1 MAKDM
6 KRLHLVSLGCPK
18 NLVDSE
24 VMLGCLERDGF
35 TVVEDPAEADVLLVN
50 TCGFILPA
58 VEEAIDEILRLSEYK
73 REDPAK
79 LLVVT
84 GCLVQRYGQELRGE
98 LPEVDLFTGTD
109 GFQDIAA
116 LLRQVAR
123 DKGAVLDLRP
133 AEYLMD
139 SSVARQLSTPPF
151 RAYLKITE
159 GCDNRCSYCMIP
171 SIRGRLRS
179 RTVTDLVAEARRLE
193 GLGVRELT
201 LIGQDLTAY
210 GVDRA
215 DGTTLV
221 WLLAALLRETA
232 IPWLRLLYLYPTGI
246 SGELLALMAKEERI
260 VPYLDIPLQHVSDPV
275 LRRMNRRYGRQELD
289 GLLARIR
296 RHLPDCAI
304 RTTLMVGFP
313 GETEAD
319 VDALCEFL
327 TEWQLDHVGIFSYA
341 DEEGSPAFLLPEKVA
356 EEEKQ
361 TRYQRVMELQAEIS
375 RERQLRFV
383 GRLEPVL
390 IEGVSEESE
399 LLLEGRTRFQA
410 PDIDGCVYITA
421 GTVNQGEIVLVRI
434 TEAHTY
440 DLVGEIETAE
450 GL

>member
-1 MAKDM
+1 M

-24 VMLGCLERDGF
+24 VMLGLLERDGF
-35 TVVEDPAEADVLLVN
+35 TVVEDPAAADVLLVN

-73 REDPAK
+73 QEDPGK

-84 GCLVQRYGQELRGE
+84 GCLVQRYGQELQSE

-109 GFQDIAA
+109 GFQDIAHLIRRA
-116 LLRQVAR
+116 AECRGVL
-123 DKGAVLDLRP
+123 LDLRP

-139 SSVARQLSTPPF
+139 SSVARRLSTPPF
-151 RAYLKITE
+151 RSYLKITE

-171 SIRGRLRS
+171 SIRGNLRS
-179 RTVTDLVAEARRLE
+179 RTIADLTAEARTLE

-210 GVDRA
+210 GA
-215 DGTTLV
+215 DLKDGATLV
-221 WLLAALLRETA
+221 RLLESILLETN

-246 SGELLALMAKEERI
+246 SDELLALMAREERI
-260 VPYLDIPLQHVSDPV
+260 VPYLDIPLQHVSDRV
-275 LRRMNRRYGRQELD
+275 LKLMNRRYGRRDLD
-289 GLLARIR
+289 VLLTKIR
-296 RHLPDCAI
+296 QWLPECAI
-304 RTTLMVGFP
+304 RTTLLVGFP
-313 GETEAD
+313 GETEGD
-319 VDALCEFL
+319 VVEMVDFL
-327 TEWQLDHVGIFSYA
+327 EQWRLDHVGIFSFA
-341 DEEGSPAFLLPEKVA
+341 DEEGSPAFLLPDKVT

-361 TRYQRVMELQAEIS
+361 ARSERVMAHQATIS
-375 RERQLRFV
+375 KERQQRFV
-383 GRLEPVL
+383 GRVEPVL
-390 IEGVSEESE
+390 IEGVSRESD

-421 GTVNQGEIVLVRI
+421 GRADQGEIAPVRI

-440 DLVGEIETAE
+440 DLVGELLSGAQE
-450 GL
+450 